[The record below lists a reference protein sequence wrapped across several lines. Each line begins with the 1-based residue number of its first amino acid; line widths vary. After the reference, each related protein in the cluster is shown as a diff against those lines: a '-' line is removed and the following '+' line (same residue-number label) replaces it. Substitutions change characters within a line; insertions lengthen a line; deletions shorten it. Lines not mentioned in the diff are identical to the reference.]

1 MQGLLQLLS
10 SNIDVKLEICKLA
23 TGRAQAS
30 PFPPELVVAGRELL
44 FSRLREAGSM
54 AELDKVAERQPFYL
68 EAVSELLRL
77 AGDPDWRRYTASTWS
92 FSKGVPLGVD
102 VRLPRTP
109 ALFPRKTKH
118 RIYAEADRVFDGE
131 LRDNYISARERAE
144 QIERQFEQE
153 VEMGAMVRCDLEQAR
168 AEYGDELFI
177 ASLGAVP
184 KSDQT
189 VRVVHDATHGLH
201 VNDRIRVRDAQ
212 TYPTG
217 ADLKVALEQLPGAYF
232 SLSGDIAR
240 AHRLVRVRRQDW
252 CRQASAATSM
262 IFLNT
267 VGTFGLASAS
277 YWWFRLMSG
286 LGRLLYYSHGRDAT
300 TLLSYVDDLI
310 WLTQSPFGL
319 IRILASIFLLEILGM
334 PFAWRK
340 FRGGTEHSWIG
351 FSVFA
356 FERRLG
362 ISQSR
367 ADWLIGWIRRTRAE
381 GRVRVADLSAV
392 VGRLSFTFTLLPLF
406 RPFLGP
412 LYAWTCAVNHC
423 HVLRLPKAV
432 SVILAFLELLLMKG
446 HRTIAVHREARP
458 SVEFFRTDAKAEGS
472 AMVIAGW
479 ACFDA
484 SDPRKCR
491 WFSEELT
498 HLEAPHFFM
507 SGEPYRAIAS
517 LELLATLVAIL
528 LFEPGEGSSGSFSC
542 SAGTDNMGKSHL
554 TSRWLTTS
562 FPLVAALM
570 ELAIV
575 LHSRSLDLSL
585 HWLPRLQNTLADSLT
600 NGDSKDFDPKLR
612 LRFSLASYQGLIL
625 KEMLEAG
632 SDLYGEL
639 AGMGSRKRAAV
650 SKAPKASKLR
660 NTDPWK

>member
-1 MQGLLQLLS
+1 M
-10 SNIDVKLEICKLA
+10 
-23 TGRAQAS
+23 
-30 PFPPELVVAGRELL
+30 
-44 FSRLREAGSM
+44 
-54 AELDKVAERQPFYL
+54 
-68 EAVSELLRL
+68 
-77 AGDPDWRRYTASTWS
+77 
-92 FSKGVPLGVD
+92 D

-109 ALFPRKTKH
+109 AFPRKCKH
-118 RIYAEADRVFDGE
+118 RIYPEADHVFDGE
-131 LRDNYISARERAE
+131 LRDNYSSARESAE
-144 QIERQFEQE
+144 QIERQFQQE
-153 VEMGAMVRCDLEQAR
+153 IELGAMVRYDLDQAR
-168 AEYGDELFI
+168 AEFGDELVV

-184 KSDQT
+184 KADQS

-217 ADLKVALEQLPGAYF
+217 ADLRVALEQLPGAYF

-240 AHRLVRVRRQDW
+240 AHRLVKVRRQDW
-252 CRQASAATSM
+252 ARQACRAAATTM

-286 LGRLLYYSHGRDAT
+286 LGRLLYYCHGRDAT

-319 IRILASIFLLEILGM
+319 SRILASVFLLEILGM
-334 PFAWRK
+334 PFAWKK

-392 VGRLSFTFTLLPLF
+392 VGRLSFAFTLLPLF

-432 SVILAFLELLLMKG
+432 SVILAFLELLLAKG
-446 HRTIAVHREARP
+446 HRTTAVAREARP
-458 SVEFFRTDAKAEGS
+458 SVEFFRTDAKAEGNT
-472 AMVIAGW
+472 MVIAGW
-479 ACFDA
+479 ACSDA

-498 HLEAPHFFM
+498 HLEAPQFFM

-517 LELLATLVAIL
+517 LELLATLVAVL

-542 SAGTDNMGKSHL
+542 SAGTDNMGNSHL

-562 FPLVAALM
+562 FPLVAVLM

-575 LHSRSLDLSL
+575 LHSKSLDLSL
-585 HWLPRLQNTLADSLT
+585 HWLPRLQNALADSLT
-600 NGDSKDFDPKLR
+600 NGDFKDFDPKLR
-612 LRFSLASYQGLIL
+612 LRFSFASYQGLIL
-625 KEMLEAG
+625 KEMLGAG

-639 AGMGSRKRAAV
+639 ASMGSKKRAAS
-650 SKAPKASKLR
+650 SKGPKPSKLR
-660 NTDPWK
+660 NTDPWE